1 MARLVV
7 KSSFLSPAASGGM
20 THLLNYVQYIATREG
35 VELNAPADAPSAPQ
49 PHAANRKPPS
59 DLPPSEKQQRMIRQL
74 LEDFPDSRSS
84 LEYEDYKAAP
94 SMETA
99 SEFIGRTTEDNF
111 GAEHWREDYVYY
123 LATRPG
129 AERSGSHG
137 LWSADDEP
145 IDLDEVA
152 YRVANH
158 GGNVW
163 THIVSL
169 RREDA
174 QKVGMET
181 ASRWR
186 ELIRAQTNTIAQAMG
201 IPSEDLRW
209 YAAFHN
215 ESHHPHIHMV
225 AYSVGAEPY
234 LGKRGLQQIK
244 SGLAGEIFREELL
257 EAYRQQTHDRDELSR
272 QWRELLDGGDELPQ
286 VEAMLHELAQY
297 MVGYRGRAVYG
308 YLSRPQRELVD
319 RIVDK
324 MGQTPL
330 IRELYA
336 SWYEKRDAITGIYK
350 GTPEARQPLSQN
362 KAFRPLK
369 NTVIRAAVDMAAA
382 SAPSDRLL
390 TDTGTLAVPEDA
402 ASEEAVP
409 MTGEE
414 WLKRYPYSG
423 ERKASEE
430 ASECVVPRGQKPTM
444 EKEDPSTRKQER
456 RTASKQEISA
466 ALGLLRVF
474 ERALRSSRPQQ
485 QRNSAS
491 SPTRQKEIEKK
502 QAQGMKVR

>member
-20 THLLNYVQYIATREG
+20 THLLNYVRYIGTREG
-35 VELNAPADAPSAPQ
+35 VELNAPIDAPCAPE
-49 PHAANRKPPS
+49 PHAPGRKPSS
-59 DLPPSEKQQRMIRQL
+59 DLPPTEKQQRMIRQL

-137 LWSADDEP
+137 LWGADDEP
-145 IDLDEVA
+145 IDLDEAA

-158 GGNVW
+158 SGNVW
-163 THIVSL
+163 THIISL

-186 ELIRAQTNTIAQAMG
+186 EPIRAQTNTIAQAMG

-234 LGKRGLQQIK
+234 LGKQGLQQIK

-257 EAYRQQTHDRDELSR
+257 ETYRQQTHDRDELSK
-272 QWRELLDGGDELPQ
+272 QWRELLSGGDELTQ

-297 MVGYRGRAVYG
+297 MAGYQGRAVYG
-308 YLSRPQRELVD
+308 YLSRAQRELVD

-324 MGQTPL
+324 LGQTQL

-336 SWYEKRDAITGIYK
+336 KWYEKRDAITGIYK
-350 GTPEARQPLSQN
+350 GTPEPRQLLSQN
-362 KAFRPLK
+362 KTFKPLK
-369 NTVIRAAVDMAAA
+369 NAVIRAAVDMAAA
-382 SAPSDRLL
+382 SAPSDRLP
-390 TDTGTLAVPEDA
+390 TGTGTLPMSEDVA
-402 ASEEAVP
+402 QEEAVP

-414 WLKRYPYSG
+414 WLERYPYPG

-430 ASECVVPRGQKPTM
+430 ASERVSPRGQEPTV
-444 EKEDPSTRKQER
+444 EKKNPSPRKQKR
-456 RTASKQEISA
+456 RPASKPEVSA
-466 ALGLLRVF
+466 ALSLLRVF

-485 QRNSAS
+485 QKGDP
-491 SPTRQKEIEKK
+491 SPTRRKEIEKK